1 MASST
6 TKPLNVSSNQPSND
20 SANQPKLMEYKDY
33 YKVLGVERNADAE
46 AIKKAYR
53 KLARQYHPDTNRGD
67 KKAEEKFK
75 EINEANEVLSD
86 PEKRKLYD
94 QLGSNYRRFTQGGG
108 DPRQYDW
115 AQWAQR
121 NAGSSRN
128 PFGGRPQQGGFDG
141 SAEDFSDFFSSI
153 FGGGPRGPSQPRDV
167 EQLVEISLEEAYR
180 GTARI
185 IQMQGEKDIEVTIPA
200 GVKTDS
206 RVRVR
211 GQGIKNAR
219 GQGDLYLVIEV
230 LPNATYERK
239 DDDLYRDIQ
248 VDAFKAMLGGEQTI
262 DTLGGS
268 LVIKIPPGTS
278 SGKLIRLRGRGI
290 PKLSAKGESGDL
302 YLRVMVNVPSKLD
315 DGDREA
321 LEKIAQKYK

>member
-1 MASST
+1 
-6 TKPLNVSSNQPSND
+6 
-20 SANQPKLMEYKDY
+20 MEYKDY
-33 YKVLGVERNADAE
+33 YTILGVERNADAE

-53 KLARQYHPDTNRGD
+53 KLARQYHPDTNKGD
-67 KKAEEKFK
+67 KKAEDKFK
-75 EINEANEVLSD
+75 ELNEANEVLSD

-94 QLGSNYRRFTQGGG
+94 QLGSNYHRFTQNGG

-115 AQWAQR
+115 AQWARR
-121 NAGSSRN
+121 NAGPSSN
-128 PFGGRPQQGGFDG
+128 PFGGRTQQGGFEG
-141 SAEDFSDFFSSI
+141 SGEDFSDFFSNI

-180 GTARI
+180 SAKRI
-185 IQMQGEKDIEVTIPA
+185 IQKPGEKDIEVTIPA

-248 VDAFKAMLGGEQTI
+248 VDAFKAMLGGEHTV

-268 LVIKIPPGTS
+268 LVIKIPAGTS
-278 SGKLIRLRGRGI
+278 SGKLIRLRGRGM

-315 DGDREA
+315 EGDREA
-321 LEKIAQKYK
+321 LEKIAEKYK